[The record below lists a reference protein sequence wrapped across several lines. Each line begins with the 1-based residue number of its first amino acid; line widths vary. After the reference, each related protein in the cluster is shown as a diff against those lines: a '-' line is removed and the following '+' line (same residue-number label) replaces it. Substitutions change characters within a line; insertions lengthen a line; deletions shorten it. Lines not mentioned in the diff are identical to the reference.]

1 MTPDLDI
8 ANHLQTAGLGTVA
21 TDIFAGPM
29 KPPSAQISQS
39 CIFCISTGGLP
50 PSPYLDASTSDYNVA
65 TVQVLV
71 RGDVGAYATAQ
82 TKANTARA
90 AIQRATVAGYVAVY
104 VRESNPNFIG
114 LDDTE
119 HPMFTLNAEMQWK
132 G

>member
-1 MTPDLDI
+1 MTPDLDL
-8 ANHLQTAGLGTVA
+8 ANHLAAQGLGTVA

-29 KPPSAQISQS
+29 KPPSSQIAKAS
-39 CIFCISTGGLP
+39 IFCISTGGLP
-50 PSPYLDASTSDYNVA
+50 PVPYLDASTSDFNVA

-71 RGDVGAYATAQ
+71 RGDVGAYSTAQ
-82 TKANTARA
+82 TKAMNARD
-90 AIQRATVAGYVAVY
+90 AIQRAVIAGYVAVY

-119 HPMFTLNAEMQWK
+119 HPMFTLNAELQWK